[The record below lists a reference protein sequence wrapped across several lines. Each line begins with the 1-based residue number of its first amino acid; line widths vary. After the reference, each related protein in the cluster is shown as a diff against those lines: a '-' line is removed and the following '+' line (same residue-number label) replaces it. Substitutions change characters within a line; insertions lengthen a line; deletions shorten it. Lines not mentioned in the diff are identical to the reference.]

1 MEKEGEDLCTCCFAR
16 GQQVEWNQQVAING
30 RVALTTFTR
39 EMKKKKVSRFV
50 ETINR

>member
-1 MEKEGEDLCTCCFAR
+1 MEQGRRSLHLLLRK

-30 RVALTTFTR
+30 RVALTIFTR